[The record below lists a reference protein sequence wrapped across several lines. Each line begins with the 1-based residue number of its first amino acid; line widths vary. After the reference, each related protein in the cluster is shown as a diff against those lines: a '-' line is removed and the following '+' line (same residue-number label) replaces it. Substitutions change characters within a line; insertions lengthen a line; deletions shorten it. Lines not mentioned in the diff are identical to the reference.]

1 MRLLK
6 KLFKDRCGT
15 AAVEFGLVLP
25 VLASIVILMPDVTQA
40 ASGAINM
47 DSAVRAGIQYAMNGG
62 TDATTVQTY
71 VNQNWV
77 SKPTGATATA
87 SLACYCDGSTLTC
100 GQPCT
105 GTLSSTVTIVA
116 SATVGG
122 LVINVPLSKTQSVR
136 VQ

>member
-1 MRLLK
+1 MRSLK
-6 KLFKDRCGT
+6 KLFKNQCGT

-62 TDATTVQTY
+62 TDTSTVQTY

-77 SKPTGATATA
+77 AKPTGATATA
-87 SLACYCDGSTLTC
+87 TLACFCDSSTLTC

-105 GTLSSTVTIVA
+105 GTLSSTVTIA
-116 SATVGG
+116 ATATVGG